1 MTMKTT
7 PLFTG
12 LFCPD
17 SGETFDATADHPND
31 KILDPTYDYDA
42 IDLSRADLESRPFGP
57 AKYEELMPMPA
68 DTLVSLGEGGTP
80 IIDCPTLATELGI
93 DQCVIKD
100 EGVNPTGT
108 FTDRGISLSVS
119 AARQHGETD
128 VALAT
133 TGNAGQAA
141 AAYAARAGLTSH
153 AFVPSRSTFATKAM
167 INVHGGD
174 MTVVEGRINAA
185 EAAFADAMAENDWYS
200 LQSFETP
207 YRHEGAKTIVYELL
221 EQLDWEVPDAVFYP
235 FEGSAGLVG
244 IAKAAREFRDLGLI
258 DTLPSFYAAQSD
270 ACAPIVE
277 AYETG
282 AETHDPWDVPD
293 TVCGGLELPDPN
305 GSALVLDALRESGGG
320 AVATSDTD
328 IMESAVTVA
337 SHEGIEMGVSAAA
350 AASGAWAMQETFS
363 EDDTIVIIN
372 TATGG
377 KDADLLRS
385 HLMGQGI

>member
-1 MTMKTT
+1 METT
-7 PLFTG
+7 PTFAG

-17 SGETFDATADHPND
+17 SGETFDATTTHHPD
-31 KILDPTYDYDA
+31 AVLDPTYAYDA
-42 IDLSRADLESRPFGP
+42 IDLSRPTLESRPFGP
-57 AKYEELMPMPA
+57 TKYEELFPMPA

-80 IIDCPTLATELGI
+80 LIDCPTLATELGVGR
-93 DQCVIKD
+93 CMIKD
-100 EGVNPTGT
+100 EGANPTGT
-108 FTDRGISLSVS
+108 FTDRGMSLAVS
-119 AARQHGETD
+119 AARQHGASD

-133 TGNAGQAA
+133 TGVAGQAA

-153 AFVPSRSTFATKAM
+153 AFVPSRSTFLTKAT

-174 MTVVEGRINAA
+174 MTVVEGRIDDA
-185 EAAFADAMAENDWYS
+185 ESAFAERVTENDWYS

-207 YRHEGAKTIVYELL
+207 YRHEGAKAIMYELV
-221 EQLDWEVPDAVFYP
+221 EQLDWDVPDAVIYP

-244 IAKAAREFRDLGLI
+244 MAKAAREFRDLGLI
-258 DTLPSFYAAQSD
+258 DALPPLYAAQSD

-282 AETHDPWDVPD
+282 AETHEPWDVPD

-305 GSALVLDALRESGGG
+305 GSALVLEALRESGGG
-320 AVATSDTD
+320 AIATSDSD
-328 IMESAVTVA
+328 ILESAVTVA

-350 AASGAWAMQETFS
+350 AASGAWAMQDKFG
-363 EDDTIVIIN
+363 EDDTIAIIN